1 MNILNKIALTVKI
14 CCKNEKHANIL
25 QKILS
30 IEDKFAPPT
39 IKVKTF
45 SQQNY
50 VISVIEGRE
59 KVETVL
65 STLNDIFETI
75 KLINSIYD
83 IVEQPQ

>member
-1 MNILNKIALTVKI
+1 MKTINKTILTVKI
-14 CCKNEKHANIL
+14 HCKNEKHANIL

-39 IKVKTF
+39 IKVETI

-50 VISVIEGRE
+50 IVSTIKGQE
-59 KVETVL
+59 KVETIL

-75 KLINSIYD
+75 KLINNIYN
-83 IVEQPQ
+83 ITE

>member
-1 MNILNKIALTVKI
+1 MNTLHKVALTVKI
-14 CCKNEKHANIL
+14 YCKNEKHANIL

-39 IKVKTF
+39 IKVKTT

-50 VISVIEGRE
+50 VISLIEGRE
-59 KVETVL
+59 KIETIL

-83 IVEQPQ
+83 IVKLP